1 MTQFKDCI
9 SEELCFQSL
18 YTQLCLS
25 PWHRKSRFHKQS
37 DLQRLCLLWTPPKTG
52 ANGAIFF
59 FFTWQSLPS
68 KNVISPPAGMFA
80 FALFSSA
87 PPLAPF
93 LLDGIL
99 PEPTLPIAP
108 ASGFCIMSHPCPV
121 PLPVQ
126 HSRIHGG
133 KKPTWNSSQKTADRS
148 DSLPQPHRSDTPTV
162 LILLRRC
169 RLACAREGKVKR
181 DHRCPGLRMIIFYLM
196 S

>member
-1 MTQFKDCI
+1 MD
-9 SEELCFQSL
+9 
-18 YTQLCLS
+18 
-25 PWHRKSRFHKQS
+25 
-37 DLQRLCLLWTPPKTG
+37 PPKLVPMVP
-52 ANGAIFF
+52 IFF
-59 FFTWQSLPS
+59 FFTWRSLPS
-68 KNVISPPAGMFA
+68 KKVISPPAGMFA

-121 PLPVQ
+121 FLPVQ

-133 KKPTWNSSQKTADRS
+133 KKPTWNSSQKTTDRS

-162 LILLRRC
+162 LILLWRCHLPPIFHRRHLC
-169 RLACAREGKVKR
+169 QGGQGEERLQMSRTQD
-181 DHRCPGLRMIIFYLM
+181 DHWWVNHVQFPRILDSRN
-196 S
+196 